1 MVRSEGERGID
12 LFLDPVKESHD
23 SVVPKKIQI
32 DPHSVKRVILP
43 LKRFTLD
50 PAQIPPL
57 REQKGQF
64 VKSTLKFT
72 PEQVKK
78 TYIFIYLFL

>member
-1 MVRSEGERGID
+1 MVGK
-12 LFLDPVKESHD
+12 FLESSLIVADPEKESHD
-23 SVVPKKIQI
+23 TVTPKKIQI

-50 PAQIPPL
+50 VANIPPL

-72 PEQVKK
+72 PEQV
-78 TYIFIYLFL
+78 YIYI